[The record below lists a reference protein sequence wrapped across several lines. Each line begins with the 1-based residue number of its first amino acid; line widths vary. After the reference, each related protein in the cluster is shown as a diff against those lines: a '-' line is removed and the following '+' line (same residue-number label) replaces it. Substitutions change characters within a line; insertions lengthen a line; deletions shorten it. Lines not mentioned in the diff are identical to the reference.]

1 MSKDLLTLISLLYL
15 ENIKTQ
21 GKIEKTAQAILDARA
36 LYPDSSLATLYGPL
50 VMPSELLRAH
60 QLNDK
65 AVMEAYGFNIKMT
78 EAECVAKLM
87 KRYQQLT
94 K

>member
-1 MSKDLLTLISLLYL
+1 MAKDLLTLISLLYL

-36 LYPDSSLATLYGPL
+36 LYPDSSLATLYGSL
-50 VMPSELLRAH
+50 VMPSELLKAH